1 MTGLSSRAEFR
12 AILKGVVNCLKQS
25 LDKPKLQ
32 PLTAEEVHLWLH
44 EVTLEDARA
53 VVAELES
60 EAKEPAA

>member
-1 MTGLSSRAEFR
+1 MTGLTSRAEFR

-32 PLTAEEVHLWLH
+32 PLTAEEVVFWLH

-53 VVAELES
+53 VVALIES
-60 EAKEPAA
+60 ECKDPAA